1 MGALRVTVGGMA
13 RAADYRYFDGPGPLA
28 LAHRGG
34 TLYAPNKGVENTLR
48 AFRNAIAL
56 GYTHL
61 ETDVHA
67 TADGTVIAFHDD
79 RLDRVTDAVGAVAEL
94 PYAAVAEARIGGTEP
109 IPLLEELLEELPDAF
124 FNIDIKADRA
134 LEPTLEILRHHNALD
149 RICLASFS
157 DKRIREIRR
166 ILGTDVATSA
176 SQKEIVLFRTAPN
189 LILRRLPSEAAALQI
204 PARHPVLGRPMAI
217 PTRRVIDMAHRLG
230 KHVHVWFHEGDVETP
245 EELHRL
251 LDLGVDGIVSDRIDV
266 LAEVLAE
273 RGHPL
278 GAAR

>member
-1 MGALRVTVGGMA
+1 MA
-13 RAADYRYFDGPGPLA
+13 RAADFRFFDGPGPLA

-34 TLYAPNKGVENTLR
+34 TLYAPNVGIENSTR
-48 AFRNAIAL
+48 AFRNAVAL

-67 TADGTVIAFHDD
+67 TADGTVIAFHDQ

-109 IPLLEELLEELPDAF
+109 IPTLEELLEELPDAS
-124 FNIDIKADRA
+124 FNIDIKSDQA
-134 LEPTLEILRHHNALD
+134 LEPTVEILRRQGALD
-149 RICLASFS
+149 RVCLASFS
-157 DKRIREIRR
+157 DKRIRAVRR
-166 ILGTDVATSA
+166 LLRGAVATSA
-176 SQKEIVLFRTAPN
+176 GQREIGLFRLSPGA
-189 LILRRLPSEAAALQI
+189 LARRLGNEAAALQV
-204 PARHPVLGRPMAI
+204 PARHRIRGRTVAI
-217 PTRRVIDMAHRLG
+217 ATPGLVDLAHRLG
-230 KHVHVWFHEGDVETP
+230 KHVHVWFHDWDDETA

-251 LDLGVDGIVSDRIDV
+251 LDLGVDGIVSDRIEL

-278 GAAR
+278 DAPR

>member
-1 MGALRVTVGGMA
+1 MA
-13 RAADYRYFDGPGPLA
+13 RAADFRFFDGPGPLA

-34 TLYAPNKGVENTLR
+34 TLYAPNRGIENSTR
-48 AFRNAIAL
+48 AFQNAVDL

-67 TADGTVIAFHDD
+67 TADGKIVAFHDP
-79 RLDRVTDAVGAVAEL
+79 RLDRVTDRAGAVAEL

-109 IPLLEELLEELPDAF
+109 IPTLEGLLETFPDAA
-124 FNIDIKADRA
+124 FNIDIKSDLA
-134 LEPTLEILRHHNALD
+134 LEPTLDILRRHNALD
-149 RICLASFS
+149 RVCLASFS
-157 DKRIREIRR
+157 DKRIRAIRR
-166 ILGTDVATSA
+166 HLGGAVATSA
-176 SQKEIVLFRTAPN
+176 AQREITLFRISPGLVA
-189 LILRRLPSEAAALQI
+189 RRLSAGAAALQI
-204 PARHPVLGRPMAI
+204 PARHRIRGRTITIATSALI
-217 PTRRVIDMAHRLG
+217 ELAHRLG
-230 KHVHVWFHEGDVETP
+230 KHVHVWFHDWDDETP

-278 GAAR
+278 GAPR